1 MENAAV
7 IVGRRLEQSRI
18 NRDQVAQWIGEQ
30 DGRIDWVPPRGGVS
44 AFVRFRDLPDV
55 DAFCRRLASELG
67 VLLVPGSC
75 FRQPAH
81 ARLGFGCSGSVLT
94 EGLERTARLLRALSP
109 GSSHETQ
116 SERGARARQE
126 DSPR

>member
-1 MENAAV
+1 MENAAM
-7 IVGRRLEQSRI
+7 IVGQRLEQARTNRGQLSR
-18 NRDQVAQWIGEQ
+18 WIGEQ
-30 DGRIDWVPPRGGVS
+30 GGRIDWVPPRGGVS

-55 DAFCRRLASELG
+55 DSFCRRLASELG

-94 EGLERTARLLRALSP
+94 EGLERTARSLRAMSP
-109 GSSHETQ
+109 GSSHETHG
-116 SERGARARQE
+116 ERGARA
-126 DSPR
+126 